1 MEGIQSINW
10 LDIFPV
16 DDQNTELPS
25 PRHLQYTVQPVLKLG
40 NYEIAAIAL
49 LGSGHKTGFLDLD
62 LLLRQLLQLFYWLN
76 SGG

>member
-25 PRHLQYTVQPVLKLG
+25 PRHLQYTIQQVLKLG
-40 NYEIAAIAL
+40 SKEIAATAL
-49 LGSGHKTGFLDLD
+49 LDTKQDF
-62 LLLRQLLQLFYWLN
+62 
-76 SGG
+76 